1 MMGTMEVI
9 VIETPQLGDRSY
21 LVHDGSV
28 ALVIDP
34 QRDTDRVE
42 AAATAAGVVITHVA
56 ETHLHNDYLS
66 GGLELARAHHAS
78 YLVNAADPVAFERAP
93 IAGGQTVKVGSLTVK
108 AVATPGHTHT
118 HLSFVVDDDGGQ
130 RASSPAEACSTAPSA
145 ARTSSPTTTRSA
157 SPTTSTPPHGASP
170 PRPGPTPRCSR
181 PTASARSARPARPRA
196 RRPPRS
202 ASS

>member
-1 MMGTMEVI
+1 MGTMEVI

-42 AAATAAGVVITHVA
+42 AAAAAAGVVITHVA
-56 ETHLHNDYLS
+56 ETHVHNDYLS

-93 IAGGQTVKVGSLTVK
+93 ITGGQTVKVGSLTVK
-108 AVATPGHTHT
+108 AVATPGPHPHAPVL
-118 HLSFVVDDDGGQ
+118 HRRRRREAGRLL
-130 RASSPAEACSTAPSA
+130 RRKPALRLRRPHGPRRRHRHGRPHPRPVRLRTAP
-145 ARTSSPTTTRSA
+145 RRR
-157 SPTTSTPPHGASP
+157 G
-170 PRPGPTPRCSR
+170 
-181 PTASARSARPARPRA
+181 RA
-196 RRPPRS
+196 RRRAVPDPRLRLVLLLRARRRARGRPRS